1 MRRASASIVLVM
13 ANVSSRAGVRYGH
26 ASIRGVTIA
35 DECKGQSTARP
46 SSAATSAATGSL
58 EPLSSSLASS
68 LAAHTSDFVGVI
80 DEDGLALFMNRS
92 VRGAEPGDVEGKLL
106 EQFLSPERAQ
116 RLRAMLDEARA
127 SGQTVVDEAVRIEA
141 LDGSERW
148 FVEKCVPVREADG
161 TVRFML
167 VRTEQTHIRRAEEE
181 LRASEVRY
189 RTLFES
195 NPDPVVVVDVSTLG
209 IVAANPA
216 AVRLYGFSEPELR
229 RLEWPALFHAD
240 EREVLRA
247 TYQSNPSGERR
258 SMARQRRRDG
268 SVVVAEIVDNPIVF
282 AGVAARMAVVRDL
295 TEREHVE
302 AQLRHAQK
310 MEAMGVFAGGI
321 AHDFNNLLTVING
334 CADGLRDIVPTGTEA
349 DEDLVDL
356 LDAVVRGTNLTKKLM
371 LFCRRLALNSA
382 PVDLVQVIDDL
393 GAILRRLLGEQVK
406 LTVVHSATSAPILG
420 DRTELEQLVSNL
432 VVNAGHAV
440 TGIGHILV
448 HTSVVD
454 IDSSYVARFP
464 RARPGRY
471 VELSVDDDG
480 HGMDEAT
487 LARVFEPFFTTKI
500 DGTGLGLAIVHGVVE
515 RHGGFLHAESKP
527 AEGTS
532 IAVYLPLSTE
542 ALPTARAVHV
552 AATGRGDG
560 RGQGRG
566 RVLVV
571 DDDAVVR
578 KLTERMLRRLGYDV
592 VGASDGEEALQAF
605 AKEPDAFDLVVLDVM
620 MPKVKGPAAL
630 ARMRAI
636 RPALKA
642 LLVSGYAGEP
652 TLRTLPKPFTALQ
665 LAEELRRILG
675 EPHAGTAEPSSI

>member
-1 MRRASASIVLVM
+1 MSARD
-13 ANVSSRAGVRYGH
+13 N
-26 ASIRGVTIA
+26 
-35 DECKGQSTARP
+35 P
-46 SSAATSAATGSL
+46 S
-58 EPLSSSLASS
+58 EPLSSSFASS

-116 RLRAMLDEARA
+116 RIRTMLDEARA
-127 SGQTVVDEAVRIEA
+127 TGQTVVDEDVRIEA
-141 LDGSERW
+141 LDGSVRW
-148 FVEKCVPVREADG
+148 FVEKCVPVRETDG

-167 VRTEQTHIRRAEEE
+167 IRTELTHVRRAEEE

-195 NPDPVVVVDVSTLG
+195 NPDPVVVVDVSTLR
-209 IVAANPA
+209 IVAANPS
-216 AVRLYGFSEPELR
+216 AVRLYGFSEAELCG
-229 RLEWPALFHAD
+229 LEWPSLFEAD
-240 EREVLRA
+240 ERELLRA
-247 TYQSNPSGERR
+247 AYQSNASGERR
-258 SMARQRRRDG
+258 SVARQHRRDG
-268 SVVVAEIVDNPIVF
+268 SVVLAEIVDNPIIF
-282 AGVAARMAVVRDL
+282 AGVSARMAVVRDL

-310 MEAMGVFAGGI
+310 MEAMSVFAGGI
-321 AHDFNNLLTVING
+321 AHDFNNLLAVING
-334 CADGLRDIVPTGTEA
+334 CADGLRDIVPADTQA

-382 PVDLVQVIDDL
+382 PVDVVLVIDDM
-393 GAILRRLLGEQVK
+393 GALLRRLLGEQVK

-440 TGIGHILV
+440 GGAGHVLL

-454 IDSSYVARFP
+454 VDASYVARFP

-487 LARVFEPFFTTKI
+487 LARVFEPFFTTKTE
-500 DGTGLGLAIVHGVVE
+500 GTGLGLAVVHGVVE
-515 RHGGFLHAESKP
+515 RHEGFLHAESKP
-527 AEGTS
+527 GEGTS

-542 ALPTARAVHV
+542 ALATARAARVTTSGRV
-552 AATGRGDG
+552 ASRAL
-560 RGQGRG
+560 G
-566 RVLVV
+566 RVLVA

-578 KLTERMLRRLGYDV
+578 KLTERMLRRLGYQV
-592 VGASDGEEALQAF
+592 VSTSDGEEAVRAF
-605 AKEPDAFDLVVLDVM
+605 EQEPDAFELVVLDVL
-620 MPKVKGPAAL
+620 MPKLEGPAAL

-636 RPALKA
+636 RPGLKA
-642 LLVSGYAGEP
+642 LFVSGYAGP
-652 TLRTLPKPFTALQ
+652 RTLRTLPKPFTAVQ
-665 LAEELRRILG
+665 LADELQRLLD
-675 EPHAGTAEPSSI
+675 EPAAEAASAARPSSI